1 MWLLKI
7 ELNTKIN
14 SVEQELKDKLDE
26 IAQLDVKYIA
36 KAKKEIEG

>member
-7 ELNTKIN
+7 ELNMEIN
-14 SVEQELKDKLDE
+14 SVEQELQDKLDE

-36 KAKKEIEG
+36 KAKK